1 MKRQAKIIRTNE
13 EGTVVVCID
22 IQNYKHILEYLTM
35 DARHKKKFNFIVN
48 LVLQRIRNTE
58 LYDKENINKKS
69 NGVTAMKF
77 FKGQSN
83 DRIYCKEQTINDK
96 TFVIIMAELLEKK
109 KSQGINQKTKKLIE
123 KVAGYEYEIIE

>member
-22 IQNYKHILEYLTM
+22 IQNYKPILEYLTK

-58 LYDKENINKKS
+58 LYDKEDINKKS
-69 NGVTAMKF
+69 KGVKAMKF

-83 DRIYCKEQTINDK
+83 DRIYCKEQIINDK

>member
-22 IQNYKHILEYLTM
+22 IQNYKPILEYLTKN
-35 DARHKKKFNFIVN
+35 ARHKKKFNFIVN

-58 LYDKENINKKS
+58 LYDKEDINKKS
-69 NGVTAMKF
+69 KGVTAMKF

-123 KVAGYEYEIIE
+123 KVATYEYEIIE

>member
-22 IQNYKHILEYLTM
+22 IQNYKPILEYLTK
-35 DARHKKKFNFIVN
+35 DERHKKKFNFIVN

-58 LYDKENINKKS
+58 LYDKEDINKKS
-69 NGVTAMKF
+69 KGVTAMKF

>member
-1 MKRQAKIIRTNE
+1 VKRQAKIIRSNE
-13 EGTVVVCID
+13 DGSVVVCID
-22 IQNYKHILEYLTM
+22 VQNYKPILEFLTK
-35 DARHKKKFNFIVN
+35 DAGHKKKFNFIVN

-58 LYDKENINKKS
+58 VYDKEDINKKS
-69 NGVTAMKF
+69 KGVTAMKF

-83 DRIYCKEQTINDK
+83 DRIYCKEQTIKDR

-109 KSQGINQKTKKLIE
+109 KSQGINQKTKNLIE

>member
-1 MKRQAKIIRTNE
+1 VKRQAKIIRTNE

-69 NGVTAMKF
+69 KGVTAMKF

-83 DRIYCKEQTINDK
+83 DRIYCKDQTIKDR
-96 TFVIIMAELLEKK
+96 TFVIIMAELIEKK
-109 KSQGINQKTKKLIE
+109 KSQGINQKTKNLIE

>member
-13 EGTVVVCID
+13 DGSVVVCID
-22 IQNYKHILEYLTM
+22 VQNFKPILEFLTK

-48 LVLQRIRNTE
+48 LVLQRIRNPE
-58 LYDKENINKKS
+58 VYDKEEINKKS
-69 NGVTAMKF
+69 KGVTAMKF

-83 DRIYCKEQTINDK
+83 DRIYCKEQTVKDK

-109 KSQGINQKTKKLIE
+109 KTQGINQKTKKLIE